1 MRYSISDTAEYGDY
15 ITGTKIITKDTRE
28 SMKKVLNDIQD
39 GTFAYDWISEN
50 KAGKPRFQAMKKMQ
64 LEHPIIGT
72 GRKLRSMMSWIG
84 KSAEGQE

>member
-1 MRYSISDTAEYGDY
+1 
-15 ITGTKIITKDTRE
+15 
-28 SMKKVLNDIQD
+28 MKKI
-39 GTFAYDWISEN
+39 
-50 KAGKPRFQAMKKMQ
+50 Q